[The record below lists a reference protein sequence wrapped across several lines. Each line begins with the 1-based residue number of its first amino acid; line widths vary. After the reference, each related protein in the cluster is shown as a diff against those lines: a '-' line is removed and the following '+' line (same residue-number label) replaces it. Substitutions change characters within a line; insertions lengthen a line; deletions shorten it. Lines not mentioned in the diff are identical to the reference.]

1 MACYYVFEPIPAA
14 VTSLFPIVLFPI
26 LGIMPTMEITPFYY
40 KDIIMMFLGS
50 LIIAAAVEE
59 CNLHRRIALKVLL
72 TLGTTIRW
80 LMVGFIVTT
89 MFLSMWMVNTSVAA
103 LMVPIVEVVVDELE
117 KESKQL
123 EDNNRDQVQVTITR
137 LERKYQNVRKAL
149 LLSVAYSSICGGLG
163 TEVGTAPNLILVGL
177 LEDLY
182 PESNQVNFLS
192 WMMYNI
198 PGMILCNIAVFVIL
212 QVIYVRCCDAIPENR
227 KKCIKETIEKKYREL
242 GNIRLE
248 RKYQN
253 VRKALLLSVAYSSIC
268 GGLGTEVGTAP
279 NLILVGLLEDLYPES
294 NQVNF
299 LSWMMYN
306 IPGMILCN
314 IAVFVILQVIY
325 VRCCD
330 AIPENRKK
338 CIKETIEKKYRELGN
353 ISFHELAVVMVTLL
367 LVASWMFR
375 SPNFMRGWASV
386 LCSNIKISNST
397 PAMAASILMF
407 IIPANPFQLD
417 WRKRLLN
424 WKTAQKKVAWGILL
438 IFGGGFAIAEG
449 AKKSK
454 LTNWI
459 ALQLAYLPP
468 LSPVVI
474 VSFLCI
480 MTSIL
485 TEVMTNSST
494 ATLLLPVANKLA
506 IVIKV
511 HPLYLMMPL
520 AICASFSFM
529 LPIGSPSSAIAYET
543 GNMKIIDL
551 VKPGIFLNIVCC
563 AIQICSISTY
573 GYYVF
578 DLRVPN
584 VNRTEIVNN
593 YTYID
598 K

>member
-1 MACYYVFEPIPAA
+1 MCFLKHTWKVLFAVLVPFALTPVLLLYDSQETKCAFVILWMACYYVFEPIPAA

-26 LGIMPTMEITPFYY
+26 LGIMSTMEVTPFYY

-123 EDNNRDQVQVTITR
+123 EVQYSDNNRDQVQEVTITG

-177 LEDLY
+177 LEDFY
-182 PESNQVNFLS
+182 PENNQVNFLS

-198 PGMILCNIAVFVIL
+198 PGMILCNIAVFIIL
-212 QVIYVRCCDAIPENR
+212 QIIYVGCCD
-227 KKCIKETIEKKYREL
+227 T
-242 GNIRLE
+242 
-248 RKYQN
+248 
-253 VRKALLLSVAYSSIC
+253 
-268 GGLGTEVGTAP
+268 
-279 NLILVGLLEDLYPES
+279 
-294 NQVNF
+294 
-299 LSWMMYN
+299 
-306 IPGMILCN
+306 
-314 IAVFVILQVIY
+314 
-325 VRCCD
+325 
-330 AIPENRKK
+330 IPENRKK

-353 ISFHELAVVMVTLL
+353 ISFHELAVLMVTLL

-424 WKTAQKKVAWGILL
+424 WKTAQKKIAWGLLL

-474 VSFLCI
+474 VSILCI

-506 IVIKV
+506 NVIKV

-529 LPIGSPSSAIAYET
+529 LPIGSPSSAIAYDT
-543 GNMKIIDL
+543 GNMKIVDL

-573 GYYVF
+573 GYYIF
-578 DLRVPN
+578 DLRMPN
-584 VNRTEIVNN
+584 ANSTEIVNN
-593 YTYID
+593 YTNTN